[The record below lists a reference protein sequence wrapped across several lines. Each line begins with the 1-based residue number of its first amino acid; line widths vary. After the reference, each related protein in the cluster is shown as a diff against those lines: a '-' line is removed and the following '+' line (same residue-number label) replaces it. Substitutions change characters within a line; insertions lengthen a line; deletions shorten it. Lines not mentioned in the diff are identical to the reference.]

1 LASPVNDP
9 PKGREDIPRDK
20 TVWFL
25 TDNMIVSV
33 IGSAIPSLLKETAIV
48 RLSQMWT
55 ISGIIMSMIG
65 MSYVPEVLTLNEG
78 GLKGMS

>member
-1 LASPVNDP
+1 LASPVDDP

-25 TDNMIVSV
+25 TDNTIVSV
-33 IGSAIPSLLKETAIV
+33 IGSAIPSLLKEIAIV
-48 RLSQMWT
+48 RHHMWT